1 MTNEDKLRR
10 FLKQATAELH
20 QTRQRLRQEEARS
33 AEPIAIVGMACRLPG
48 GVHGPDQLWDLV
60 EQGRDAITGF
70 PADRGWELDGAD
82 GSAPYRSGG
91 FLHDAADFDPAFF
104 GIVPSEAVA
113 MDPQHRIAL
122 EISWEALER
131 AGIDPLSVRASRT
144 GVFLGVMNGSDYV
157 SAGTDVPAGAD
168 PFVGTGNT
176 GAVVSGRISY
186 TLGLEGP
193 SMTVDTACSSS
204 LVTLHLACQ
213 SLRQGDC
220 TLALAGGVTV
230 LCAPDFF
237 ELSELQALSP
247 DGRCKAFAEG
257 ADGTGFAE
265 GAGMLVL
272 ERLSDARRNGHR
284 VLAVVR
290 GSAVNS
296 DGASNGLTAPSGGA
310 QRKVIEAALANARL
324 TPGDV
329 DAVDAHGTGTAL
341 GDPIEAHA
349 LLAVYGQNRAAD
361 APLWL
366 GSLKSNIGHTQ
377 AAAGVAGVIKMVQA
391 IRHGRLPRTL
401 HVTKPSSKIDWAS
414 GAVELLTEQREWP
427 KLDRP
432 RRAGVSSFGLS
443 GTNGHIILEQ
453 APAEQSTE
461 AEGATEAEGPAAEP
475 SADPG
480 PVALHLSAKSAA
492 ALRAQAGELR
502 TWLRRYPGLRPADVA
517 HSLLTTRTAFDHR
530 GAVVGTET
538 GELAD
543 ALAVLEAGDSADNV
557 VRGTARPGAKV
568 AFIFPG
574 QGSQW
579 DGMAAELLDSSPE
592 FAASVA
598 ACDAAFAE
606 FLDWSVAAAL
616 RGEEPGPSWD
626 RRAAVQ
632 PMLFTVM
639 VSLAA
644 LWRAHGIEPDA
655 VLGHSQGEVAA
666 AYVAGAIGLRD
677 AARLVARRNDA
688 LGTLFGHGAMASVLA
703 PPADILRRLERF
715 DGALSLAAV
724 NGPGACVV
732 SGGVEAVDAFVEDC
746 TEERIR
752 ARRVRGVEAAGHS
765 AQVERLRE
773 RMLAELVVE
782 PVAAPVPFYSTVD
795 AGPLATEALT
805 ADYWYRNA
813 RQTVQ
818 FDAAARA
825 LLADGH
831 LVLIEVSPHPV
842 LTVPLQG
849 IVDDAGADAA
859 LVPTLRREHGGLGR
873 FRTAVAEA
881 AVHGARAERT
891 TALPGTGAPV
901 ELPTYAF
908 QRRRYWMP
916 TTRSAGDVTS
926 AGQQP
931 AGHPL
936 LASAVSLAT
945 GDALLLTGRLSLTSH
960 PWLADHGALGTVLL
974 PGTAFVE
981 LALCAG
987 EKAGCPGLDELTLAA
1002 PLVLP
1007 DEGGV
1012 AVQVMVGEPDGE
1024 GRRPVHIH
1032 SRPDAAGDDRPW
1044 TTHATGTLV
1053 PDPAPA
1059 ADLGAWP
1066 PPGAEP
1072 VDLTGL
1078 YARLAAAEVD
1088 YGPAFQGLR
1097 AAWRAGETVYAEVAL
1112 PDDVASTARDYGL
1125 HPALLDA
1132 ALHAATAGTELS
1144 TAEALRLPFSWTG
1157 VHRYAP
1163 GAARLRVR
1171 LVRKGGDTGYEI
1183 GLDAADE
1190 TGRPVLSAASLV
1202 LREVS
1207 AEQLSAASGDHDA
1220 LFAVD
1225 WVRPRDFGVTPHGT
1239 RAVLGDGLPDAGPTD
1254 AGTRYPD
1261 LAALTAAVESGA
1273 AVPDLVFAAP
1283 APPADGTPDAGTVH
1297 DTTAQ
1302 VLTLL
1307 QDWLAADALSGAR
1320 LVVVTRRAV
1329 AARPD
1334 EAVPG
1339 LAHAAL
1345 WGLVRSAQTEN
1356 PGRLVLVDTDGTDAS
1371 ARALVAAA
1379 AGAEPQLALRD
1390 GTALVPRLA
1399 RVPLAAPE
1407 RPSGLD
1413 PDGTVLL
1420 TGASGT
1426 LGGLVARHLVA
1437 EHGIRHLLLTS
1448 RRGADAPGTTELIG
1462 ELHELGATVDI
1473 VAADVADRDAVR
1485 ALLARVP
1492 ADRPLTAVVH
1502 SAGVLAD
1509 GVLGSLTRDR
1519 LDRALAPKVDAALN
1533 LHELTRDL
1541 GLGAFILFSSAAGVI
1556 GNAGQA
1562 NYAAGNAF
1570 LDALAHHRRAQGLPA
1585 SSLAWGLWEERS
1597 GMADG
1602 LSDDEFKELLR
1613 PGFAGLSSKEGLAL
1627 FDTACGLDAPLV
1639 VPMRFDAAAVAGLDE
1654 VPPLLRK
1661 LVRPAARRGRPA
1673 DDAGAFRQRFAAAEP
1688 ADRPEVVLGC
1698 LREAVALVL
1707 GLPDAES
1714 VAADRPFLE
1723 LGFDSLTAL
1732 ELRNRLATAVGTRLP
1747 PTVVFEHPTP
1757 AALTAHLVDVLA
1769 APAPADG
1776 PPAPGSTSPAT
1787 ASTAPTGSTFGPMM
1801 ARAAEL
1807 GKVPELVRLLTEAA
1821 AFRPVFDRP
1830 QDAPVEP
1837 VRLAT
1842 GPDGPR
1848 LVCVPSV
1855 LAMSGPQEYA
1865 RFAAPF
1871 RGERDVL
1878 VLPVPG
1884 YRTGEPLPASVE
1896 VLATAH
1902 ADRLLAE
1909 PGDGPF
1915 VVAAHSSGSVLAHAL
1930 VRELERRG
1938 APPAGLAL
1946 LDPYVPARREF
1957 AGLEDRLLGGVSG
1970 DERFLPTDDS
1980 RLTAMGGYFRLL
1992 AQWQYTA
1999 VDAPTL
2005 LVRARDPLA
2014 AWGDAAEWR
2023 STWEG
2028 PHTVTEVP
2036 GDHFTMMEDL
2046 AGGTAQAVR
2055 EWLTGPVRP

>member
-1 MTNEDKLRR
+1 MTNETANEMTNEDKLRH

-20 QTRQRLRQEEARS
+20 QTRQRLRQEEARA

-48 GVHGPDQLWDLV
+48 GVHSPDQLWDLV

-70 PADRGWELDGAD
+70 PADRGWDLDGAD

-91 FLHDAADFDPAFF
+91 FLHDAAEFDPAFF

-131 AGIDPLSVRASRT
+131 AGIDPRSVRATRT
-144 GVFLGVMNGSDYV
+144 GVFVGMMNGSDYV
-157 SAGTDVPAGAD
+157 SAGTDIPAGAD

-176 GAVVSGRISY
+176 GAVVSGRIAY
-186 TLGLEGP
+186 TLGLQGP
-193 SMTVDTACSSS
+193 AMTVDTACSSS

-213 SLRQGDC
+213 ALRQGDC

-237 ELSELQALSP
+237 ELSELQALAP

-296 DGASNGLTAPSGGA
+296 DGASNGLTAPSGSA

-324 TPGDV
+324 TPGEV

-349 LLAVYGQNRAAD
+349 LLAVYGQDRTPQS
-361 APLWL
+361 PLWL

-401 HVTKPSSKIDWAS
+401 HVTEPSSKIDWSS
-414 GAVELLTEQREWP
+414 GAVELLTEPRQWP
-427 KLDRP
+427 ELDRP

-443 GTNGHIILEQ
+443 GTNGHLILEQ
-453 APAEQSTE
+453 APADEP
-461 AEGATEAEGPAAEP
+461 AETAPEPPA
-475 SADPG
+475 G
-480 PVALHLSAKSAA
+480 PVPLHLSARSAA

-502 TWLRRYPGLRPADVA
+502 SWLRRHPGLRPAEVA
-517 HSLLTTRTAFDHR
+517 RSLVTTRTAFEHR

-543 ALAVLEAGDSADNV
+543 ALAVLEAGETADNAV
-557 VRGTARPGAKV
+557 SGLARPGAKV
-568 AFIFPG
+568 AFVFPG

-579 DGMAAELLDSSPE
+579 AGMAAQLLDSAPE

-598 ACDAAFAE
+598 ACDEAFAE

-616 RGEEPGPSWD
+616 RGEESAPSWD
-626 RRAAVQ
+626 RLDTVQ
-632 PMLFTVM
+632 PLLFTVM

-688 LGTLFGHGAMASVLA
+688 LQTLFGHGAMASVLA
-703 PPADILRRLERF
+703 PPADVLERIERF

-732 SGGVEAVDAFVEDC
+732 SGGTEAVDAFVEAC
-746 TEERIR
+746 TDARIR
-752 ARRVRGVEAAGHS
+752 ARRIRGADAAGHS

-773 RMLAELVVE
+773 RMLTELAVE
-782 PVAAPVPFYSTVD
+782 PVAAPVPFYSTVEG
-795 AGPLATEALT
+795 GPLATDGLT

-849 IVDDAGADAA
+849 IVDDMGTDAA
-859 LVPTLRREHGGLGR
+859 LVPTLRRDHGGLGR

-881 AVHGARAERT
+881 AVHGARPDW
-891 TALPGTGAPV
+891 TAVLPGEGTPV

-945 GDALLLTGRLSLTSH
+945 GDELLLTGRLSLTSQ
-960 PWLADHGALGTVLL
+960 PWLADHGTRGTVLL

-987 EKAGCPGLDELTLAA
+987 EKAGCPGLEELTLAA

-1012 AVQVMVGEPDGE
+1012 AVQVLVGEPDDE

-1032 SRPDAAGDDRPW
+1032 SRPDAGGDGQPW
-1044 TTHATGTLV
+1044 IPHAVGQLV

-1059 ADLGAWP
+1059 GDLGAWP

-1078 YARLAAAEVD
+1078 YARLNAAEVD

-1112 PDDVASTARDYGL
+1112 PDDMASTAADYGL

-1144 TAEALRLPFSWTG
+1144 TAESLRLPFSWTG
-1157 VHRYAP
+1157 VRRHAP
-1163 GAARLRVR
+1163 GASRLRVR
-1171 LVRKGGDTGYEI
+1171 LVRKGGDSGHEL

-1190 TGRPVLSAASLV
+1190 TGRPVLTVASLV
-1202 LREVS
+1202 LREIS

-1225 WVRPRDFGVTPHGT
+1225 WVRPRDRAAAPAGT
-1239 RAVLGDGLPDAGPTD
+1239 RAVLGDGLPDT
-1254 AGTRYPD
+1254 GTRYTD

-1273 AVPDLVFAAP
+1273 AVPDLVLTVPDAP
-1283 APPADGTPDAGTVH
+1283 DEGTPDAAAVH
-1297 DTTAQ
+1297 DETAR

-1307 QDWLAADALSGAR
+1307 QDWLAADALSGTR
-1320 LVVVTRRAV
+1320 LVLVTREAV

-1334 EAVPG
+1334 EAVPN

-1345 WGLVRSAQTEN
+1345 WGLVRSAQSEN
-1356 PGRLVLVDTDGTDAS
+1356 PGRFVIVDTDGSDAS
-1371 ARALVAAA
+1371 ARALLTAAS
-1379 AGAEPQLALRD
+1379 GGEPQLALRE
-1390 GTALVPRLA
+1390 GTALVPRLS
-1399 RVPLAAPE
+1399 RVPLGTPE
-1407 RPSGLD
+1407 SPSGLD
-1413 PDGTVLL
+1413 PAGTVLI

-1426 LGGLVARHLVA
+1426 LGALVARHLVV

-1448 RRGADAPGTTELIG
+1448 RRGPDAPGSAELVQ
-1462 ELHELGATVDI
+1462 ELGELGASADM
-1473 VAADVADRDAVR
+1473 VACDLADRDAVR
-1485 ALLARVP
+1485 ALLAGIP
-1492 ADRPLTAVVH
+1492 ADRPLTGVVH

-1533 LHELTRDL
+1533 LHELTRGL
-1541 GLGAFILFSSAAGVI
+1541 GLGAFVLFSSAAGVV

-1597 GMADG
+1597 GTAGG
-1602 LSDDEFKELLR
+1602 LTDEEFKALLR

-1627 FDTACGLDAPLV
+1627 FDTACALDRALL
-1639 VPMRFDAAAVAGLDE
+1639 VPMRFHAAAVAGLDD

-1661 LVRPAARRGRPA
+1661 LVRPSARRGKAA
-1673 DDAGAFRQRFAAAEP
+1673 DDAGEFRQRFAAAEP
-1688 ADRPEVVLGC
+1688 GERPEVVLGC
-1698 LREAVALVL
+1698 LRAAVAVVL

-1732 ELRNRLATAVGTRLP
+1732 ELRNRLATTVGTRLP

-1757 AALTAHLVDVLA
+1757 AALTAYLVEALA
-1769 APAPADG
+1769 GEAAADGALAPGDATAPAA
-1776 PPAPGSTSPAT
+1776 
-1787 ASTAPTGSTFGPMM
+1787 ASAPTGSPASTFGPMI

-1807 GKVPELVRLLTEAA
+1807 GKVPQLVELLSAA
-1821 AFRPVFDRP
+1821 AEFRPVFDRT
-1830 QDAPVEP
+1830 QDAAIEP

-1848 LVCVPSV
+1848 LVCIPSV

-1871 RGERDVL
+1871 RGERDVT

-1884 YRTGEPLPASVE
+1884 YRAGELLPSSVE

-1909 PGDGPF
+1909 PGDGPL
-1915 VVAAHSSGSVLAHAL
+1915 VITAHSSGSVLAHAL

-1938 APPAGLAL
+1938 VRPAGLAL
-1946 LDPYVPARREF
+1946 LDPYVPVRRLF
-1957 AGLEDRLLGGVSG
+1957 AGLEGRLLGGVSG

-1992 AQWQYTA
+1992 AQWRHA
-1999 VDAPTL
+1999 PVEAPTL
-2005 LVRARDPLA
+2005 LVRATEPLA
-2014 AWGDAAEWR
+2014 AWGDAADWR
-2023 STWEG
+2023 STWDG
-2028 PHTVTEVP
+2028 PHTEAEVP

-2055 EWLTGPVRP
+2055 EWLTGPLRP